1 MIFGG
6 ASSGGRNVADAGS
19 TAGSAAASMS
29 RKRTPSA
36 PRRITSATSLAAPA
50 NGTRPCSVSAP
61 TCCLPLIAKVASFI
75 SVSLV
80 VPVVDGQLLQW
91 IRCRGRPAFANP
103 KFANAEP
110 SSQAPEASIDD
121 QGLARHEGGIVGGE
135 ERRHAHEVSDFA
147 AARDRLQLR
156 EKGDLV

>member
-6 ASSGGRNVADAGS
+6 VRTGGRNVTDAGS
-19 TAGSAAASMS
+19 TAGSADASRS
-29 RKRTPSA
+29 FRRTPPA
-36 PRRITSATSLAAPA
+36 PSPITSATSFAAPA

-91 IRCRGRPAFANP
+91 IQWSGRPAFANP

-110 SSQAPEASIDD
+110 SSQAPEPSVDD
-121 QGLARHEGGIVGGE
+121 QGLAGHEGRIVGCE
-135 ERRHAHEVSDFA
+135 ERRHAH
-147 AARDRLQLR
+147 
-156 EKGDLV
+156 